1 MRQLIS
7 FIFILFLFGAK
18 AQSSST
24 NALSYYGLGE
34 RANGNHSIYDAL
46 GYNNFNYFDSSQ
58 LNFFNPA
65 SYCLM
70 STGNTLFSIG
80 LQARES
86 KYSYKGLSEY
96 HISAMADHFALG
108 FKMKK
113 NMGLSFGLKP
123 FSSRGYSF
131 SESISTG
138 TDSLKYTYSGNGGIQ
153 DLYLGFS
160 FGVIHMKKTRLAIG
174 ANASYLFGT
183 VSNERQALLID
194 ANTNSGGIGR
204 QSIQM
209 KAFHYE
215 LGTFFRQAI
224 GKKQEITLSG
234 VFAPNQNLIAS
245 HLNEFYTATNV
256 NTLSTYDTLD
266 YTKTKG
272 LIKYGVESKFGLAY
286 QVILHDWKRKT
297 RTLHPQLTVLASYT
311 SFAGVSHT
319 FDQVNTWNSLNSEKL
334 GMGIQFTPEAKLYD
348 NISTLKALEKL
359 NYRVGIYQNK
369 LPYQTVS
376 SNRYIEQGIT
386 FGLGMPIIAQQGLSS
401 LNLAV
406 TLGNRGAAE
415 ENSTKESFIGLSFG
429 LIVSPASFDRW
440 FRKRKLD

>member
-1 MRQLIS
+1 
-7 FIFILFLFGAK
+7 LFLFGAK
-18 AQSSST
+18 AQSSTT
-24 NALSYYGLGE
+24 NALSFYGLGE

-80 LQARES
+80 IQARES
-86 KYSYKGLSEY
+86 KYSYNGRSEY
-96 HISAMADHFALG
+96 RLSAMADHFALG
-108 FKMKK
+108 FKMKR

-131 SESISTG
+131 SQSISTG
-138 TDSLKYTYSGNGGIQ
+138 TDSLKYSYTGSGGIE

-160 FGVIHMKKTRLAIG
+160 LGIIQMKKTKLAIG
-174 ANASYLFGT
+174 VNASYLFGT

-204 QSIQM
+204 QSVQI
-209 KAFHYE
+209 KSFHYE
-215 LGTFFRQAI
+215 LGTFFRQSI
-224 GKKQEITLSG
+224 GKKQEFTLSG
-234 VFAPNQNLIAS
+234 VFAPTQNLNAAY
-245 HLNEFYTATNV
+245 LNEFYTASNI
-256 NTLSTYDTLD
+256 NTLSAYDTLD

-272 LIKYGVESKFGLAY
+272 NIKYGFESKFGLSY

-297 RTLHPQLTVLASYT
+297 RTLHPQLTVLASYVAI
-311 SFAGVSHT
+311 AGVTHN
-319 FDQVNTWNSLNSEKL
+319 FDQVNEWTAVNSEKVGL
-334 GMGIQFTPEAKLYD
+334 GIQFAPEAKLYD

-359 NYRVGIYQNK
+359 NYRIGIYQNK
-369 LPYQTVS
+369 LPYQTVNGS
-376 SNRYIEQGIT
+376 RYIEQGLT

-401 LNLAV
+401 LNLAL
-406 TLGNRGAAE
+406 TLGNRGTAE
-415 ENSTKESFIGLSFG
+415 SNTTKESFIGLSFG